1 MKKQDAN
8 FMTDLEQNT
17 INDGIFNFT
26 VENLHDLIT
35 ECIEREYT
43 LSDLNNRLVLVL
55 DLENSQLILVENEK
69 LVNCI
74 EFISFLCNIESTSFE
89 ELLHLVD
96 DYIECEGNEDKTC
109 MLDMLLY
116 IANSDEDDFE
126 VKVKEYTEYLAKN
139 DIFTAQL
146 AKAYL
151 MYGLVDNEEKSIDDY
166 KEAINLFTELYS
178 DKRCNAKNKS
188 NIAYNLGEEYFY
200 GDIVEENIDKAYYF
214 LNVSA
219 TLGDQ
224 RAKLLLADI
233 YTNNNCLYKEE
244 KVAYELIKNLYTES
258 REDFLVCYDPE
269 NFFREASYKLATL
282 LENGIG
288 CEKNEYVAYQLYLE
302 SFAAYQSDI
311 EETAMF
317 DDENIDYE
325 EFETILE
332 KLNEIPTD
340 LFLGKNNS
348 IHDFLLM
355 IHANVY
361 DNSVGLRIKELK
373 NSYKFK
379 LCLSDETINR
389 RLLIVLPSYEYAY
402 VDKDF
407 TFTINKKDIIN
418 ISYQDSLIEHIARFD
433 VHEDGEIYFF
443 DDEENVC
450 LILNAKKF
458 KFNFK

>member
-17 INDGIFNFT
+17 INDDIFNFT

-35 ECIEREYT
+35 ECVERDYNI
-43 LSDLNNRLVLVL
+43 SDLNNRLMLVL
-55 DLENSQLILVENEK
+55 NLENSELILIENEK
-69 LVNCI
+69 LVNYI

-96 DYIECEGNEDKTC
+96 DCIECEGNEDKTC

-116 IANSDEDDFE
+116 IANGDEDDFDI
-126 VKVKEYTEYLAKN
+126 KVKEYTEYLAKN
-139 DIFTAQL
+139 DIFTAKL
-146 AKAYL
+146 AKAHV

-166 KEAINLFTELYS
+166 KEAINLFTLLYS

-188 NIAYNLGEEYFY
+188 DIAYYLGEEYFY

-219 TLGDQ
+219 TLGNQ

-233 YTNNNCLYKEE
+233 YSNNNYLYKEE
-244 KVAYELIKNLYTES
+244 KVAFELIKNLYTES

-269 NFFREASYKLATL
+269 NFFRETSYKLATL

-288 CEKNEYVAYQLYLE
+288 CEKNEYAAYQLYLE
-302 SFAAYQSDI
+302 SFAAYDSDI
-311 EETAMF
+311 EETEMF
-317 DDENIDYE
+317 DDDNIDYE
-325 EFETILE
+325 EYEEILE

-340 LFLGKNNS
+340 LYLGKNNS
-348 IHDFLLM
+348 IHDFLFM

-379 LCLSDETINR
+379 LCLSDETIHS
-389 RLLIVLPSYEYAY
+389 RLLIVLPSYEYAH

-407 TFTINKKDIIN
+407 TFTINKKDILN
-418 ISYQDSLIEHIARFD
+418 ISYQDTLIDHIARFD